1 MVSTH
6 KESYI
11 TSQIF
16 NILCN
21 QDSMYWLAL
30 SLPPYTSTNR
40 SPHREYPRKLFVAG
54 GGVEPPTSRL
64 WALQATTALP
74 HNCIC
79 TQREIRTP
87 NRELRRLLLF
97 RLSYLGKLYSKEDSN
112 PYFKIRSLAFCPI
125 ELLEY
130 IILKGTYSLNVKC
143 GSFSLFS

>member
-30 SLPPYTSTNR
+30 SLPTYTSTNR

-54 GGVEPPTSRL
+54 AGYDPATAGLGAQR
-64 WALQATTALP
+64 ATTAPP
-74 HNCIC
+74 HNI
-79 TQREIRTP
+79 
-87 NRELRRLLLF
+87 F
-97 RLSYLGKLYSKEDSN
+97 
-112 PYFKIRSLAFCPI
+112 
-125 ELLEY
+125 
-130 IILKGTYSLNVKC
+130 
-143 GSFSLFS
+143 